1 MYLFIMRH
9 GDAERTF
16 IKDEDRN
23 LSPLGIEQSIQ
34 SGIWLKQICEDFE
47 FPLDKVLVSPFLRA
61 KQTYDNVLQNVE
73 VLDHEVCADI
83 TPSGDPVTAHLYID
97 ALLQQNPSMRSM
109 LLVSHMPFVS
119 YLLDEI
125 CTEQKS
131 LLFSTGFIV
140 AVKYDSDKKIGR
152 FVGQFMPD

>member
-9 GDAERTF
+9 GDAQRQFVNDEERELT
-16 IKDEDRN
+16 
-23 LSPLGIEQSIQ
+23 SLGVEQSLQ
-34 SGIWLKQICEDFE
+34 SGIWLKHVCTDFG
-47 FPLDKVLVSPFLRA
+47 FSLDKVLVSPFIRA
-61 KQTYDNVLQNVE
+61 QQTFQHVAKHIDVVA
-73 VLDHEVCADI
+73 HETCSDI
-83 TPSGDPVTAHLYID
+83 TPSGDPQTAHLYID
-97 ALLQQNPSMRSM
+97 ALLQQQPSTRSM

-119 YLLDEI
+119 YLLDEV

-140 AVKYDSDKKIGR
+140 AVKYDVDKKSGQ